1 MSREA
6 FLARVRQAAEM
17 GRAYRVQLQDVPETI
32 AYVGVQE
39 DLVERFA
46 REVDEVGGQSYIVSD
61 TAGVHAT
68 LSRLAEEAGATSA
81 LCWQHELLQRVGLA
95 EFLAARGIAQH
106 DHASLAALP
115 PDEQRRIVLA
125 CDLGIT
131 SCDLAI
137 AETGTLMMCSRPGQ
151 ERVASLLPPYYVTIV
166 ERRQIVADLVDA
178 IAMLQRSEVGGQWSE
193 RMTNDQAPM
202 TNEVRKP
209 KTESRNLPSNVTLIT
224 GPSKTGD
231 IELQLTTGV
240 HGPGRW
246 RVIVV
251 DER

>member
-6 FLARVRQAAEM
+6 FLARVRKASEI
-17 GRAYRVQLQDVPETI
+17 GRAYRVHLHDVPETI

-46 REVDEVGGQSYIVSD
+46 AEVDAVGGQSFIVHD
-61 TAGVHAT
+61 RAGVQAA
-68 LSRLAEEAGATSA
+68 LSRLVEEAGATSA
-81 LCWQHELLQRVGLA
+81 LCWQHELLERMGLA
-95 EFLAARGIAQH
+95 EFLAARGIARH
-106 DHASLAALP
+106 DYASLAALS
-115 PDEQRRIVLA
+115 PDEQRRVMLG
-125 CDLGIT
+125 CDIGLT

-137 AETGTLMMCSRPGQ
+137 AETGTLLVCSRPGQ

-166 ERRQIVADLVDA
+166 ERRQIVADLVDGFA
-178 IAMLQRSEVGGQWSE
+178 ALKGSGFGVQGSG
-193 RMTNDQAPM
+193 
-202 TNEVRKP
+202 
-209 KTESRNLPSNVTLIT
+209 LPSNVTLIT

-246 RVIVV
+246 QVIVMNGH
-251 DER
+251 